1 MSRRLLAAAALAAA
15 CGSIALAAAPAQ
27 ATLYDRFHFAFTNSV
42 QEDVCGIDAQIDTDL
57 RGTVVIR
64 YVNDGRDQ
72 AFVGH
77 GTLNGSETFTNL
89 ANGESFRI
97 EIRTRE
103 GDLAGRHIEGD
114 IYEFTGTTVGVERVV
129 DGDGHLVLR
138 DAGQFRQTYLFDTLG
153 DGMPGGEFVGDPSES
168 VLRGPH
174 PLAEMDD
181 AAFCDMVHDLI
192 G

>member
-1 MSRRLLAAAALAAA
+1 MTRRRFARVATLATLLGAA
-15 CGSIALAAAPAQ
+15 GAAPAH
-27 ATLYDRFHFAFTNSV
+27 ATLFDRLHFAFTDSV
-42 QEDVCGIDAQIDTDL
+42 HEDVCGIDARIDTDL
-57 RGTVVIR
+57 RGSVVLR

-77 GTLNGSETFTNL
+77 GTINGSDTFTNL

-97 EIRTRE
+97 EFRTRE
-103 GDLAGRHIEGD
+103 GDLTGRHVGGD

-129 DGDGHLVLR
+129 DGDGHVVLR
-138 DAGQFRQTYLFDTLG
+138 DAGRFRQTYLFDTLG
-153 DGMPGGEFVGDPSES
+153 DGMPGGEFVGDLSES
-168 VLRGPH
+168 VRGPH
-174 PLAEMDD
+174 PLSEMDD

>member
-1 MSRRLLAAAALAAA
+1 MTTLRFASV
-15 CGSIALAAAPAQ
+15 
-27 ATLYDRFHFAFTNSV
+27 ATLATLLVIASAPPAHATLFDRAHFTFADSV
-42 QEDVCGIDAQIDTDL
+42 QEDVCGIDARIDTDL
-57 RGTVVIR
+57 RGSLVLR
-64 YVNDGRDQ
+64 YFNDGRDQ

-77 GTLNGSETFTNL
+77 ITINGSETFTNL

-97 EIRTRE
+97 EFRIRE
-103 GDLAGRHIEGD
+103 GDLTGRHIEDD

-153 DGMPGGEFVGDPSES
+153 DGMPGGELVGDPSES

-174 PLAEMDD
+174 PLSEIDD

>member
-1 MSRRLLAAAALAAA
+1 MTKLRFASV
-15 CGSIALAAAPAQ
+15 
-27 ATLYDRFHFAFTNSV
+27 ATLATLLVIASAPPAHATLFDRAHFTFADSV
-42 QEDVCGIDAQIDTDL
+42 QEDVCGIDARIDTDL
-57 RGTVVIR
+57 RGSLVQR

-77 GTLNGSETFTNL
+77 ATVNGSDTFTNL

-97 EIRTRE
+97 EFRIRE
-103 GDLAGRHIEGD
+103 GDLTGRHVEGD

-153 DGMPGGEFVGDPSES
+153 DGMPGGEYVGDPSES

-174 PLAEMDD
+174 PLSEMDD

>member
-1 MSRRLLAAAALAAA
+1 MTRRRLALVATLATSLATA
-15 CGSIALAAAPAQ
+15 GAAPAH
-27 ATLYDRFHFAFTNSV
+27 AALYDRFHFAFSDSV
-42 QEDVCGIDAQIDTDL
+42 QENVCGIDARIDTDL
-57 RGTVVIR
+57 RGSVILR

-77 GTLNGSETFTNL
+77 GTLNGSDTFTNL
-89 ANGESFRI
+89 ANGESFKI
-97 EIRTRE
+97 DFRTRE
-103 GDLAGRHIEGD
+103 GDLTGRHVEGD
-114 IYEFTGTTVGVERVV
+114 IYEFAGTTVGVERVI
-129 DGDGHLVLR
+129 DDDGHLVLR

-153 DGMPGGEFVGDPSES
+153 DGMPGGELVGDPSES

>member
-1 MSRRLLAAAALAAA
+1 MMTGRRIAPVATLATLLVM
-15 CGSIALAAAPAQ
+15 GGAAPAH
-27 ATLYDRFHFAFTNSV
+27 ATLFDRFHFAFTDSV
-42 QEDVCGIDAQIDTDL
+42 QEDVCGIDARIDTDL
-57 RGTVVIR
+57 RGSVVLR

-77 GTLNGSETFTNL
+77 GTINGSDTFTNL

-97 EIRTRE
+97 EFRIRE
-103 GDLAGRHIEGD
+103 GDLTGRHVEGD

-153 DGMPGGEFVGDPSES
+153 DGMPGGEFVGDPSVS
-168 VLRGPH
+168 VRGPH
-174 PLAEMDD
+174 PLSEMDD

>member
-1 MSRRLLAAAALAAA
+1 MTRRRFAPVATLATLLVI
-15 CGSIALAAAPAQ
+15 GGAAPAH
-27 ATLYDRFHFAFTNSV
+27 ATLFDRLHFAFTDSAE
-42 QEDVCGIDAQIDTDL
+42 EDVCGIDARIDTDL
-57 RGTVVIR
+57 RGSVLLQ

-77 GTLNGSETFTNL
+77 GNLNGSDTFTNL

-97 EIRTRE
+97 EFRTRE
-103 GDLAGRHIEGD
+103 GDMTGRHVEGD

-153 DGMPGGEFVGDPSES
+153 DGMPGGEFVGDPIES

-174 PLAEMDD
+174 PLSEMDD
-181 AAFCDMVHDLI
+181 AAFCAMVHDLI